1 VKLVRDRIPELATAT
16 GQPGAFEQA
25 TEAEVVLCLR
35 AKLLEEAQEAA
46 TTSPADLVEE
56 LGDVLQVLYALAELA
71 GHTAAEIECA
81 RVRTARTHGAYTR
94 RLLWQPP
101 PEPKAGAGHAEPPP
115 PRAPHP
121 SCPAPHGGSPMPT
134 PITAPTAPV
143 AAPGLHTDRAVRLLA
158 AIRVAL
164 VVALTA
170 LVLAIAVLAYVV
182 SFEAIRAFAIE
193 TAAFPP
199 TLAWSAPLLVD
210 SFTTAASLVIL
221 WRYLRGDAW
230 RDPWYAWTLVG
241 CATAV
246 SVALNVAHAPD
257 PLAAQLFAAL
267 PPVALLGAL
276 ELLMSV
282 ARTGLPHTSRTT
294 LPTTPASVVPGVAL
308 DPRGRQRPP
317 HSDHARPGRAAGP
330 HPGAGQGQAAAPDAR
345 RRVRVLVARERAGGP
360 KVTAAEVIAATGR
373 SRRRAYELL
382 RDARTEQ
389 E

>member
-1 VKLVRDRIPELATAT
+1 MPT
-16 GQPGAFEQA
+16 P
-25 TEAEVVLCLR
+25 
-35 AKLLEEAQEAA
+35 
-46 TTSPADLVEE
+46 TT
-56 LGDVLQVLYALAELA
+56 ALAE
-71 GHTAAEIECA
+71 
-81 RVRTARTHGAYTR
+81 
-94 RLLWQPP
+94 
-101 PEPKAGAGHAEPPP
+101 AGA
-115 PRAPHP
+115 PH
-121 SCPAPHGGSPMPT
+121 S
-134 PITAPTAPV
+134 
-143 AAPGLHTDRAVRLLA
+143 DRAVRLLA

-164 VVALTA
+164 VIALTA

-182 SFEAIRAFAIE
+182 SFEAIRAFAVE

-199 TLAWSAPLLVD
+199 ELAWSAPLLVD

-241 CATAV
+241 AATAV
-246 SVALNVAHAPD
+246 SVALNVAHAPER
-257 PLAAQLFAAL
+257 LAAQLFAAL

-282 ARTGLPHTSRTT
+282 ARTGLHTSRTPA
-294 LPTTPASVVPGVAL
+294 PTAGAVAASAAL
-308 DPRGRQRPP
+308 DPTTSGNGHRTPTALAMAQERTSGADQE
-317 HSDHARPGRAAGP
+317 AAT
-330 HPGAGQGQAAAPDAR
+330 APDVR
-345 RRVRVLVARERAGGP
+345 QRVRVLVARERAGGP